1 MIEKKLVEK
10 DVEVTTVE
18 KRVIEVY
25 TFDGSEY
32 LSKEDLV
39 DGLQRKGCSL
49 LRDVMDSC
57 RTRNGLAYGT
67 HAVTVRRHTD
77 CSDVKS
83 NLDKLKKIVEYYEY
97 SAQLQD

>member
-10 DVEVTTVE
+10 DVEVTVVE

-39 DGLQRKGCSL
+39 NALQSKGCDL
-49 LRDVMDSC
+49 LKDVMDSC
-57 RTRNGLAYGT
+57 RTRNSLAWGT
-67 HAVTVRRHTD
+67 HAATVRRRTD
-77 CSDVKS
+77 CSDVRS

-97 SAQLQD
+97 SAQFQD

>member
-10 DVEVTTVE
+10 EVEVTTVE

-25 TFDGSEY
+25 TFEGSEY
-32 LSKEDLV
+32 TSKQDLSNA
-39 DGLQRKGCSL
+39 LQNKGCRL

-57 RTRNGLAYGT
+57 RTRNRLAYGT
-67 HAVTVRRHTD
+67 HAKTVQRYTD
-77 CSDVKS
+77 CSDVQV

-97 SAQLQD
+97 SAQLQC